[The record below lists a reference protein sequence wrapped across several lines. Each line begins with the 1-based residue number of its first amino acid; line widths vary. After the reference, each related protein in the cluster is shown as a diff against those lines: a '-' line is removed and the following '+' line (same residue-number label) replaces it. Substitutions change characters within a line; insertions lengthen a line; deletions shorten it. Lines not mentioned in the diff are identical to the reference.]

1 MWPFFLFRA
10 TFVSSDMPS
19 HASLVLVGA
28 RRDFALP
35 FILVL
40 TKVPRSRTS
49 PAGSIAMKKLDRY
62 ARKSY
67 AMRRMTLA
75 IERAIKR
82 PTRGEK
88 ERAAR
93 WAAAWGLLC
102 GIRTEG
108 VKLKACDVES
118 LASRI
123 EQTYDSTIT
132 IASFQPQFPSSQPSS
147 IPLSTHATAELA
159 ARSSAQPK
167 PV

>member
-1 MWPFFLFRA
+1 
-10 TFVSSDMPS
+10 
-19 HASLVLVGA
+19 
-28 RRDFALP
+28 
-35 FILVL
+35 
-40 TKVPRSRTS
+40 
-49 PAGSIAMKKLDRY
+49 MKKLDRY

-108 VKLKACDVES
+108 VKLKACDVER
-118 LASRI
+118 LESRI
-123 EQTYDSTIT
+123 EQTYDSPIT
-132 IASFQPQFPSSQPSS
+132 IASFSPRGPGSAVQPQFSSSPPSS
-147 IPLSTHATAELA
+147 IPLSTHAAADLA